1 MRTLAVAVFSLLFPP
16 LAAAIVAGELAGVTF
31 PDQISVDSRTL
42 LLNGMGLREAT
53 ILKVDVYVAALYL
66 EKRSTDADEIIRS
79 EQAKRLAMNFVRAV
93 GRKELVK
100 AWNEGLEKSASAT
113 LAALKDRI
121 ATFNSFMTDMPNGA
135 AMSFTYL
142 PGEGVTVEVLG
153 ATKGT
158 IRGPDFAQALYGI
171 WLGAY
176 PPNPGLK
183 EGLLGKSER

>member
-1 MRTLAVAVFSLLFPP
+1 
-16 LAAAIVAGELAGVTF
+16 VAGELAGVTF

-42 LLNGMGLREAT
+42 HLNGMGLREAT

-66 EKRSTDADEIIRS
+66 EKKSTDADEIIRS
-79 EQAKRLAMNFVRAV
+79 EQAKRLAMKFVRAV

-100 AWNEGLEKSASAT
+100 AWNEGFEKSASAT

-135 AMSFTYL
+135 TMSFTYL
-142 PGEGVTVEVLG
+142 PGAGVAVEVLG

-158 IRGPDFAQALYGI
+158 IPGADFAQAFFGI

-183 EGLLGKSER
+183 EGLLGKSDR